1 MMTKKQAAGWFAR
14 LQIGWF
20 AIDCKIAKSLVDYV
34 QKQGMVLLTEVD
46 AQNQRQL
53 FRIEKPSSASF
64 YSTAKIFQ

>member
-20 AIDCKIAKSLVDYV
+20 AIDSKIAKSLVNYV
-34 QKQGMVLLTEVD
+34 QEHGMILLTDVD

-53 FRIEKPSSASF
+53 FRVEKPSSASF

>member
-1 MMTKKQAAGWFAR
+1 MMTKKHAAGWFAR

-53 FRIEKPSSASF
+53 FRVEKPSSASF
-64 YSTAKIFQ
+64 YSSS